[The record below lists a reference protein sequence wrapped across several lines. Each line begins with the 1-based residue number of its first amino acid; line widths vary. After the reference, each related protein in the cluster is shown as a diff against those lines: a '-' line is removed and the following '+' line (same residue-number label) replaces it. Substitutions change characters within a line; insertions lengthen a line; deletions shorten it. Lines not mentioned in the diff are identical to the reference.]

1 MKVLKVKNYSLSD
14 ATQRRLWEKLRD
26 LRQVSEETSLINL
39 QRIENLRKSQR
50 FENNPSL
57 RHLWNAAWGVSE
69 MHLRCI
75 HARWVKPSSI
85 LALALYPIVFI
96 KLCLKIKAI
105 ISFANFSEF
114 YLRIN
119 CMLGRGGL
127 NKEEQLEKII
137 KY

>member
-1 MKVLKVKNYSLSD
+1 
-14 ATQRRLWEKLRD
+14 
-26 LRQVSEETSLINL
+26 
-39 QRIENLRKSQR
+39 
-50 FENNPSL
+50 
-57 RHLWNAAWGVSE
+57 

-75 HARWVKPSSI
+75 HARWVKPSSV

>member
-1 MKVLKVKNYSLSD
+1 
-14 ATQRRLWEKLRD
+14 
-26 LRQVSEETSLINL
+26 
-39 QRIENLRKSQR
+39 
-50 FENNPSL
+50 
-57 RHLWNAAWGVSE
+57 

-105 ISFANFSEF
+105 ISFANFSE
-114 YLRIN
+114 LEIN
-119 CMLGRGGL
+119 CVLGRGGL

>member
-1 MKVLKVKNYSLSD
+1 
-14 ATQRRLWEKLRD
+14 
-26 LRQVSEETSLINL
+26 
-39 QRIENLRKSQR
+39 
-50 FENNPSL
+50 
-57 RHLWNAAWGVSE
+57 

-96 KLCLKIKAI
+96 KLCLKTKAI
-105 ISFANFSEF
+105 ISFANFSE
-114 YLRIN
+114 LEIN